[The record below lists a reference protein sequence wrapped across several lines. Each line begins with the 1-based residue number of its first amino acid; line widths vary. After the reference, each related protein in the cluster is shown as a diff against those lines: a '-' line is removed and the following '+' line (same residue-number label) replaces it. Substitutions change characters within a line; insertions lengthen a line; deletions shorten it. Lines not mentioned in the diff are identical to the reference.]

1 MFAQRQAWEMK
12 VHNRDNEMNNLA
24 ELNEDSPYYD
34 CNFKV
39 EVGDDS
45 FAVVDL
51 PNQQGYRFNLE
62 HIDYSHEGCEAAKM
76 RIAWAK
82 FRDDEMT
89 KASRYDQLL
98 LKASNSD
105 VIS

>member
-1 MFAQRQAWEMK
+1 MK
-12 VHNRDNEMNNLA
+12 FHNRDNEMNNLA